1 MKEPFAC
8 TFQGLFAPQPD
19 LHNFIREISKE
30 DVTEL
35 PTCAQLVPVNRWLD
49 Q

>member
-1 MKEPFAC
+1 MKETFAC